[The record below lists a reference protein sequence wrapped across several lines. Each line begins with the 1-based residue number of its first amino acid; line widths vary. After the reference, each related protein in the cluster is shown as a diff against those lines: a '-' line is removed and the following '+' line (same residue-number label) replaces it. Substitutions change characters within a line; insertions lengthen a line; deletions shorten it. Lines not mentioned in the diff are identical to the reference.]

1 MLLRISCLVGIAVSC
16 TLAAAAEPPFEL
28 GPVVKAA
35 VGPEGHYGFPRLV
48 RAKDGRLLT
57 FYRIGNEHA
66 AGNSSIGVRH
76 STDDGKTWSDERIVW
91 RAPDGTSAH
100 NPVAIVAR
108 SGEVILW
115 ISRYVFSEKGRERQ
129 HQVVTRSTD
138 NGITWTKP
146 EPFDANTERSSY
158 YMTDAIP
165 TTDGLL
171 ACDAAFPPS
180 GGGPCFAQVWHSKD
194 DGKTWQVISQL
205 TKPDENYGDEVG
217 LLETSP
223 GTILCIL
230 RHRYKAHPEQPVAT
244 WRLWSRDG
252 GRTWTPREDIS
263 AMVGRLQ
270 RPFLT
275 RLDAKTVL
283 LSGRGGDKQTVAFIS
298 RDNGQTFGDRFVLD
312 TYQSEGGYTAAVP
325 TGPRSVVICWH
336 SDEGEQKGHPD
347 IKVAT
352 LKVVDGK

>member
-1 MLLRISCLVGIAVSC
+1 MLLRTFCLLGLAVSC
-16 TLAAAAEPPFEL
+16 SCAAAADPAFEL

-35 VGPEGHYGFPRLV
+35 MGPEGHYGFPRLV

-76 STDDGKTWSDERIVW
+76 STDDGKSWSDERIVW

-115 ISRYVFSEKGRERQ
+115 ISRYVFSAPGRERQ

-138 NGITWTKP
+138 HGQTWSQP
-146 EPFDANTERSSY
+146 VPFDASTARSSY
-158 YMTDAIP
+158 YMTDAIQ
-165 TTDGLL
+165 TSGGLL

-180 GGGPCFAQVWHSKD
+180 GGGACFVQVWHSDD
-194 DGKTWQVISQL
+194 DGKTWRVIAQL

-230 RHRYKAHPEQPVAT
+230 RHRNKAHPEQPTAT
-244 WRLWSRDG
+244 WRLWSKDG
-252 GRTWTPREDIS
+252 GKSWTPREDIS
-263 AMVGRLQ
+263 ASVGKLQ

-275 RLDAKTVL
+275 RLDERTVV
-283 LSGRGGDKQTVAFIS
+283 LSGRGGNHETVAFLS
-298 RDNGQTFGDRFVLD
+298 RDNGQTFGNKFVLD
-312 TYQSEGGYTAAVP
+312 TYQGEGGYTAAVP
-325 TGPRSVVICWH
+325 NGPRSVVICWH
-336 SDEGEQKGHPD
+336 SDEGEPKGRPD

-352 LKVVDGK
+352 LKVVAKE